1 MFDRYRA
8 KIEQYCK
15 EVGIEVPIGFQRHTP
30 GRYVAIDLESNP
42 PKLVAATWSHQKEA
56 LSYLYKVAAGPKTR
70 MLHFKERRELTLNDK
85 GSLLPGESF

>member
-15 EVGIEVPIGFQRHTP
+15 DVGIEVPIGFQRHTP

-42 PKLVAATWSHQKEA
+42 PKLVAATWSHQRDA
-56 LSYLYKVAAGPKTR
+56 VSYLGNLAAGQKTR
-70 MLHFKERRELTLNDK
+70 MLDFKERRELTFNGK
-85 GSLLPGESF
+85 RSLLRGEAF

>member
-15 EVGIEVPIGFQRHTP
+15 DVGIEVPIGFQRHTP

-42 PKLVAATWSHQKEA
+42 PKLVAATWSHEKDA
-56 LSYLYKVAAGPKTR
+56 VSYLDKLAVGQKTR
-70 MLHFKERRELTLNDK
+70 MLDFKERRELTLNGK